1 MTFENLIFDAR
12 SIVTVASFISF
23 IGIIWWAYSG
33 RRKQDFAEA
42 AQLPFADEMN
52 TAGTEERHG

>member
-23 IGIIWWAYSG
+23 IGIVWWAYSG
-33 RRKQDFAEA
+33 RRKEAFTEA
-42 AQLPFADEMN
+42 AHLPFADEMESE
-52 TAGTEERHG
+52 GEKRHV